1 MQMRMLGTTDLRVSP
16 VGLGCWQFSKGAGL
30 MGRYWPEL
38 PDPVSREIVRRSL
51 DGGVNWFDTAEAY
64 GWGTSEQVLAE
75 SLTTAGKMPGDVV
88 IATKWW
94 PAFRTSRSIGR
105 TIGKRLRRL
114 GGFPIDLYQIHQ
126 PLGLSSVEEEMDAM
140 ASLMEAGSI
149 RYAGVS
155 NFSEALMRRAD
166 RRLRTRGFRLVSNQV
181 SYSLLHRD
189 IESNGILESAKEL
202 GVSVISYSPL
212 SQGLLS
218 GKYHGRDGSVRRVK
232 GIRRYL
238 PGFSPAGLEK
248 TRPLVNHLDT
258 IAQAH
263 ASTIAQVALQ
273 WLVSFNGSTVVA
285 IPGAASPAQA
295 EENAAAMNLTL
306 SGDEL
311 ASIDAESRLLMRRPL
326 P

>member
-1 MQMRMLGTTDLRVSP
+1 MTRRRLTLGD
-16 VGLGCWQFSKGAGL
+16 VGTGARG
-30 MGRYWPEL
+30 
-38 PDPVSREIVRRSL
+38 I
-51 DGGVNWFDTAEAY
+51 FDDRGEKA
-64 GWGTSEQVLAE
+64 
-75 SLTTAGKMPGDVV
+75 GDVV

-105 TIGKRLRRL
+105 TIGNRLRRL
-114 GGFPIDLYQIHQ
+114 GGFPVDLYQIHQ
-126 PLGLSSVEEEMDAM
+126 PLGLSSVEKEMDAM

-189 IESNGILESAKEL
+189 IESNGILEAAKEL

-238 PGFSPAGLEK
+238 PGFSPAGLEN
-248 TRPLVNHLDT
+248 TPACQSPSHYRTGARRDNRAGSP
-258 IAQAH
+258 
-263 ASTIAQVALQ
+263 SVARFVQRLHGR
-273 WLVSFNGSTVVA
+273 SD
-285 IPGAASPAQA
+285 PRCGAPAQA

-326 P
+326 PRFSKALA